1 MPVKR
6 TALGRFAHEGLVFAP
21 VKPGRQVVCYSG
33 DDSQNE
39 YIYKYVSRD
48 KFRPGR
54 SNTRL
59 LDEGTLYVARFNADG
74 SGQWLPLDIA
84 DGNFRAACRKAG

>member
-1 MPVKR
+1 MK
-6 TALGRFAHEGLVFAP
+6 AGRP
-21 VKPGRQVVCYSG
+21 VVCYSG

-48 KFRPGR
+48 AYRPGR
-54 SNTRL
+54 SNGRL

-74 SGQWLPLDIA
+74 SGQWLALDINDKTSSRPA
-84 DGNFRAACRKAG
+84 SPPAWPSPTRARC

>member
-1 MPVKR
+1 NFGWIVEIDPFDPQSVPVKR

-59 LDEGTLYVARFNADG
+59 LDE
-74 SGQWLPLDIA
+74 
-84 DGNFRAACRKAG
+84 